1 MKFEVT
7 ILGSN
12 SAIPAHGR
20 HPTAQILNF
29 NDELFL
35 IDCGEG
41 TQMRMGELKVKR
53 NKINN
58 IFISHIHGDH
68 VFGLIGLINS
78 MNLSNRK
85 KPLHVFGPVEV
96 HQTIDFQ
103 LQLTKNELSFPLVF
117 HETKMEVEQIVET
130 SNLEV
135 ITIPLDHR
143 VACTGFLFREKFR
156 ESNIRPEAI
165 AQYELSVDQIKAV
178 KNGSDIQ
185 TKSGET
191 IPNKDLIKKK
201 KKNRAYAF
209 CTDTAYLES
218 IIPLIQ
224 DVDLL
229 YHEATFTESELSRA
243 KDTFHCT
250 GKQAATIAKK
260 ANVHKLLLGHFSA
273 RYGNLSPLL
282 EEAQEIFPNTE
293 LAHEQVTF
301 EVGS

>member
-29 NDELFL
+29 NEELFL

-78 MNLSNRK
+78 MNLSKRE
-85 KPLHVFGPVEV
+85 KPLHIFGPIEV
-96 HQTIDFQ
+96 QQTIDFQ
-103 LQLTKNELSFPLVF
+103 LQLTNGELGFPLIF

-130 SNLEV
+130 PNFEV

-143 VACTGFLFREKFR
+143 VTCTGFLFREKFR

-165 AQYELSVDQIKAV
+165 EQYGLNVEQIKAV

-185 TKSGET
+185 TKTGET

-201 KKNRAYAF
+201 MEKRAYAF

-224 DVDLL
+224 DIDLL
-229 YHEATFTESELSRA
+229 YHESTFTESELDRA
-243 KDTFHCT
+243 NETFHCT
-250 GKQAATIAKK
+250 GKQAATIAQK

-273 RYGNLSPLL
+273 RYGDLSTLL
-282 EEAQEIFPNTE
+282 NEAQSIFPNTE
-293 LAHEQVTF
+293 LALEQVTF
-301 EVGS
+301 QVGS